1 MQVLSWGAF
10 TFPFRLSSFV
20 AELFVGPCLS
30 CVRKGRPMRD
40 LSAYF
45 DVADVDTPRNLSP
58 VIAVDAI
65 QG

>member
-1 MQVLSWGAF
+1 M
-10 TFPFRLSSFV
+10 
-20 AELFVGPCLS
+20 
-30 CVRKGRPMRD
+30 KD

-65 QG
+65 KGVPSVGTGLIGAAYAPGDKIWSFDRLGEVIA